1 MKSFELIV
9 KSELIIL
16 KKNSYKNFIKNDIYL
31 ELNFFNLRI
40 NKIRIKLIFEKLKE
54 WIINER

>member
-54 WIINER
+54 